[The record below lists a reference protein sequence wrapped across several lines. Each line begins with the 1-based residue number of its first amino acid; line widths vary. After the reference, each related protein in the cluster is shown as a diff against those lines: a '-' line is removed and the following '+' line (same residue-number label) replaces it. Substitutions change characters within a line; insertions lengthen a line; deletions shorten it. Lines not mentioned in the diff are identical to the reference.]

1 MFVAERG
8 AIYDCDLDLQGV
20 KRTAHVAAFDLFGAA
35 RSFYFSECRASTP
48 RVLEPFVCFVVFKA
62 EVCLASCMN
71 IRVLY
76 EDNHLLVVEKPLNV
90 PVQADASGDE
100 DLLTA
105 CKGYIKEKYQKPGE
119 VYLGLVHRLDR
130 PVGGVMVFAR
140 TSKAAA
146 RLTEQFSAHKAQKR
160 YATVV
165 EGSAPGAGRLTDWL
179 LKNEATN
186 TTSVVQKDTPG
197 AKQARLSYRTL
208 ARENGLS
215 LLDVAL
221 QTGRPHQIRVQLA
234 HAGFPIRGDQRY
246 NPDARVGEQIRLWAY
261 ALTIA
266 HPTLKEPMTFYALPP
281 FSEFPTAV
289 KYLPAFRACSAVYED
304 DDMLLVDKDPGV
316 EVETDLLSELSAITE
331 PLYPVHRLDANTMG
345 LVALA
350 KNEAAEERLLDAF
363 ARHETGKVY
372 EAILAGVPERREGTL
387 IHYGLKDEER
397 SYMRIVPKDTP
408 GALKMELSYRIVDT
422 RGDLCKAEIRLF
434 TGRTHQIRVQMAALG
449 CPVLGDDKY
458 GDREANKRY
467 HERRQLL
474 LAKRLTVLGK
484 TFESTREL
492 NINTI
497 IKEDL

>member
-1 MFVAERG
+1 
-8 AIYDCDLDLQGV
+8 
-20 KRTAHVAAFDLFGAA
+20 
-35 RSFYFSECRASTP
+35 
-48 RVLEPFVCFVVFKA
+48 
-62 EVCLASCMN
+62 MN
-71 IRVLY
+71 VRVLY
-76 EDNHLLVVEKPLNV
+76 EDNHLLVVEKPANV

-105 CKGYIKEKYQKPGE
+105 CKGYIKDKYQKPGE

-146 RLTEQFSAHKAQKR
+146 RLTEQFSAHRAMKR
-160 YATVV
+160 YAAVV
-165 EGSAPGAGRLTDWL
+165 EGRTPSEGRLTDWL
-179 LKNEATN
+179 VKNESTN
-186 TTSVVQKDTPG
+186 TTSVVKEGTPG

-208 ARENGLS
+208 ARTNGLS
-215 LLDVAL
+215 LLDVNL
-221 QTGRPHQIRVQLA
+221 QTGRPHQIRVQLS
-234 HAGFPIRGDQRY
+234 HAGFPIKGDQRY
-246 NPDARVGEQIRLWAY
+246 NPDATVGEQIRLWAY

-281 FSEFPTAV
+281 FAEFPTAV
-289 KYLPAFRACSAVYED
+289 KFLPAFRACSAVYED
-304 DDMLLVDKDPGV
+304 EDMLVVDKDPGT

-345 LVALA
+345 LVVLA
-350 KNEAAEERLLDAF
+350 KTEAAEADLSDAF

-372 EAILAGVPERREGTL
+372 EAILVGVPEKREGTL
-387 IHYGLKDEER
+387 VHYGLKDGER
-397 SYMRIVPKDTP
+397 SFMRLVPKDTP
-408 GALKMELSYRIVDT
+408 GALRMELSYRILEA
-422 RGDLCKAEIRLF
+422 RGGLSKAQIQLL

-458 GDREANKRY
+458 GDREANKRW
-467 HERRQLL
+467 RQKRQLL
-474 LAKRLTVLGK
+474 LAKRLTVAGK

-492 NINTI
+492 TIQEI

>member
-1 MFVAERG
+1 
-8 AIYDCDLDLQGV
+8 
-20 KRTAHVAAFDLFGAA
+20 
-35 RSFYFSECRASTP
+35 
-48 RVLEPFVCFVVFKA
+48 
-62 EVCLASCMN
+62 MN

-76 EDNHLLVVEKPLNV
+76 EDNHLLVVEKPANV

-105 CKGYIKEKYQKPGE
+105 CKGYIKEKYRKPGE

-146 RLTEQFSAHKAQKR
+146 RLTEQFSAHRAQKR
-160 YATVV
+160 YAAVV
-165 EGSAPGAGRLTDWL
+165 EGSAPAQARLADYL
-179 LKNEATN
+179 LKNESTN
-186 TTSVVQKDTPG
+186 TTSVVKEGTPG
-197 AKQARLSYRTL
+197 AKLARLSYRTL
-208 ARENGLS
+208 ARAEGLS
-215 LLDVAL
+215 LLDVDL
-221 QTGRPHQIRVQLA
+221 QTGRPHQIRVQLS

-246 NPDARVGEQIRLWAY
+246 NPDAKVGDQIRLWAY

-281 FSEFPTAV
+281 FAEFPTAV

-304 DDMLLVDKDPGV
+304 EDLLVADKNAGV
-316 EVETDLLSELSAITE
+316 EVETDLVSELSVITE

-350 KNEAAEERLLDAF
+350 KNEAAEARLLDAF

-372 EAILAGVPERREGTL
+372 EAILAGTPDQREGTL
-387 IHYGLKDEER
+387 VHYGLKDEER
-397 SYMRIVPKDTP
+397 AYMRLVSRDTP
-408 GALKMELSYRIVDT
+408 GALRMELSYRIVEA
-422 RGDLCKAEIRLF
+422 RGGLSKAEIRLL

-458 GDREANKRY
+458 GDREANKRF
-467 HERRQLL
+467 RQKRQLL
-474 LAKRLTVLGK
+474 LSKRLAVAGK

-492 NINTI
+492 NINEI
-497 IKEDL
+497 MKEDL

>member
-1 MFVAERG
+1 
-8 AIYDCDLDLQGV
+8 
-20 KRTAHVAAFDLFGAA
+20 
-35 RSFYFSECRASTP
+35 
-48 RVLEPFVCFVVFKA
+48 
-62 EVCLASCMN
+62 MN
-71 IRVLY
+71 VRVLY
-76 EDNHLLVVEKPLNV
+76 EDNHLLVVEKPANV

-105 CKGYIKEKYQKPGE
+105 CKEYIKEKYQKPGE

-160 YATVV
+160 YAAVV
-165 EGSAPGAGRLTDWL
+165 EGSAPPEGRLTDWL
-179 LKNEATN
+179 LKNESTN
-186 TTSVVQKDTPG
+186 TTSVVKEGTPG
-197 AKQARLSYRTL
+197 GKLARLSYRTL
-208 ARENGLS
+208 AREKGLS
-215 LLDVAL
+215 LLDVEL
-221 QTGRPHQIRVQLA
+221 QTGRPHQIRVQLS
-234 HAGFPIRGDQRY
+234 HSGFPIRGDQRY
-246 NPDARVGEQIRLWAY
+246 NPDAKVGEQIRLWAY

-304 DDMLLVDKDPGV
+304 EDMLAVDKNAGV
-316 EVETDLLSELSAITE
+316 EVETDLLSELSAITD

-345 LVALA
+345 LVVLA
-350 KNEAAEERLLDAF
+350 KTEAAEGELLDAF
-363 ARHETGKVY
+363 ARHDTGKVY
-372 EAILAGVPERREGTL
+372 HAVLVGVPDKREGTL
-387 IHYGLKDEER
+387 IHYGLKDEEKAF
-397 SYMRIVPKDTP
+397 MRLVLKDTP
-408 GALKMELSYRIVDT
+408 GAQRMELSYRILET
-422 RGDLCKAEIRLF
+422 RRGLSKAEIRLM

-467 HERRQLL
+467 HEKRQLL
-474 LAKRLTVLGK
+474 LAKRLTVFGK

-492 NINTI
+492 TIDQI

>member
-1 MFVAERG
+1 
-8 AIYDCDLDLQGV
+8 
-20 KRTAHVAAFDLFGAA
+20 
-35 RSFYFSECRASTP
+35 
-48 RVLEPFVCFVVFKA
+48 
-62 EVCLASCMN
+62 MN

-76 EDNHLLVVEKPLNV
+76 EDNHLLVVEKPMNV

-105 CKGYIKEKYQKPGE
+105 CKGYIKERYQKPGE

-146 RLTEQFSAHKAQKR
+146 RLTEQFSAHRAEKR
-160 YATVV
+160 YAAVV
-165 EGSAPGAGRLTDWL
+165 EGSAPGEGQLIDWL
-179 LKNEATN
+179 LKNESTN
-186 TTSVVQKDTPG
+186 TTTVVKEGTPG
-197 AKQARLSYRTL
+197 AKLARLSYRTL
-208 ARENGLS
+208 VREKGLS
-215 LLDVAL
+215 LLDVSL
-221 QTGRPHQIRVQLA
+221 KTGRPHQIRVQLS
-234 HAGFPIRGDQRY
+234 HSGFPLRGDQRY
-246 NPDARVGEQIRLWAY
+246 NPDARVGDQIRLWAY

-281 FSEFPTAV
+281 FPEFPTAV

-304 DDMLLVDKDPGV
+304 EDMLVVDKNPGT
-316 EVETDLLSELSAITE
+316 EVETDLVSELSAITD

-345 LVALA
+345 LVVLA
-350 KNEAAEERLLDAF
+350 KNEDAEARLLDAF

-372 EAILAGVPERREGTL
+372 EAILAGVPDKREGTL
-387 IHYGLKDEER
+387 VHFGLKDEENAF
-397 SYMRIVPKDTP
+397 MRLVPQGTP
-408 GALKMELSYRIVDT
+408 GALKMELSYRIT
-422 RGDLCKAEIRLF
+422 ESREGLSKAEIRLM

-458 GDREANKRY
+458 GNREINRRY
-467 HERRQLL
+467 RQKRQLL
-474 LAKRLTVLGK
+474 LAKRLTVSGK

-492 NINTI
+492 HINEI